1 MAKYKMHMLVC
12 GGTGCRAS
20 ASEMLHENLKKEVQ
34 ENGLENDV
42 QVVTT
47 GCFGFCEKG
56 PIVKVIPDNTFMCLL
71 SLKMQKT
78 SLPSMPLKV
87 AKLNVFFMLTR

>member
-20 ASEMLHENLKKEVQ
+20 AGEMLYENLKKEVQ
-34 ENGLENDV
+34 DNGLENDV

-47 GCFGFCEKG
+47 GCFGF
-56 PIVKVIPDNTFMCLL
+56 VKKD
-71 SLKMQKT
+71 
-78 SLPSMPLKV
+78 PL
-87 AKLNVFFMLTR
+87 